1 MNAFIIPIIHPNHGS
16 ISSYS
21 EILNMLRKTLH
32 SIKQLDSKV
41 IVIIICHSIPSWHRD
56 VKKFTIFIK
65 VNSILFDLHHKLDY
79 LTFLKNS
86 NEYPETTIESNQIK
100 EILSEPETK
109 PYLDYLS
116 LGGQYHNKDKG
127 LKYYLGLLYLF
138 KYSKRQPINYVGLV
152 DGDDFFHHNL
162 TRYIDRNSDPCLYVV
177 QRGYLLFS
185 ESVTDTQLKIHD
197 YYPIRN
203 FSNICGSNRFFKYSR
218 LNYLINNRLR
228 AVINNRNF
236 ENFFKHRMVGEEII
250 DDLMINVTSS
260 PDAWG
265 ILPNFLGTHRLSQ
278 SNSTHPIHPF
288 QDKFSIQVIPFR
300 AGIKTIHSHN
310 HSFTNPEAKQE
321 LITRYRNN
329 GVLDDTRHPIPGHSK
344 LTTQFGIKVR

>member
-109 PYLDYLS
+109 LEFV
-116 LGGQYHNKDKG
+116 Q
-127 LKYYLGLLYLF
+127 F
-138 KYSKRQPINYVGLV
+138 VSKLNPSPIEGIM
-152 DGDDFFHHNL
+152 
-162 TRYIDRNSDPCLYVV
+162 T
-177 QRGYLLFS
+177 
-185 ESVTDTQLKIHD
+185 ESK
-197 YYPIRN
+197 
-203 FSNICGSNRFFKYSR
+203 
-218 LNYLINNRLR
+218 
-228 AVINNRNF
+228 
-236 ENFFKHRMVGEEII
+236 
-250 DDLMINVTSS
+250 TS
-260 PDAWG
+260 G
-265 ILPNFLGTHRLSQ
+265 
-278 SNSTHPIHPF
+278 
-288 QDKFSIQVIPFR
+288 
-300 AGIKTIHSHN
+300 
-310 HSFTNPEAKQE
+310 
-321 LITRYRNN
+321 
-329 GVLDDTRHPIPGHSK
+329 PIPQ
-344 LTTQFGIKVR
+344 LTLIFSAGGGPSLETLTKNRVPFE